1 MRPRPSLPEV
11 SVGCGG
17 GVAVELQSP
26 ALQRGG
32 AQPGH
37 PGPWHPGLVGLNN
50 SYVQCT
56 LDADCPFLPFYRQGP
71 GFLCSWRESACM
83 VCSTDTVLSLV
94 CAR

>member
-11 SVGCGG
+11 GVGCGG
-17 GVAVELQSP
+17 GVAGELQRP

-32 AQPGH
+32 AQSGH
-37 PGPWHPGLVGLNN
+37 PGPWHPGLLGVNN
-50 SYVQCT
+50 SYVRT

>member
-37 PGPWHPGLVGLNN
+37 PGPWHPGLLGLNN
-50 SYVQCT
+50 SYVQLYIRC
-56 LDADCPFLPFYRQGP
+56 
-71 GFLCSWRESACM
+71 
-83 VCSTDTVLSLV
+83 
-94 CAR
+94 